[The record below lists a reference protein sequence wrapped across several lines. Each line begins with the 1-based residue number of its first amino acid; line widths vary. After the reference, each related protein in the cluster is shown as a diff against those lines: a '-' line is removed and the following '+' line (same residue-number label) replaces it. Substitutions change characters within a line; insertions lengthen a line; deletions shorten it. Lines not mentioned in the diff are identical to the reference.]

1 MNRNQKNTDLNY
13 PTPRKD
19 DISDNFFGTEIADPY
34 RWMESDSAELSSWLD
49 EQVALTDDVL
59 ESYDQRAQIAER
71 MQELYAYDALSGAP
85 RVVGDRVLYHIRKSG
100 ANQPAY
106 YLIDDVAQ
114 IAKRDKSDDRLLLD
128 VDSLSA
134 DGTQSVVLSGGS
146 KDGRY
151 LGMLTAHAGSD
162 WHDLEVLDLQT
173 GARLP
178 DKLTGIKFT
187 NVAWLG
193 HGFFYSRYDVTKD
206 EQDLVSVNAGA
217 KIYYH
222 ELGQPQ
228 EQDRLVFEDPEHPLR
243 YLYVTVTEDEQY
255 VLLYLS
261 EGTDGTE
268 IRYAAANAPEHPDQL
283 DFQPLVEGFEQNAFV
298 FGSIDNELYY
308 VTDQD
313 ASNMRLMTFDTRTGE
328 HRELLAEQPF
338 MIEDVVLNK
347 SASKTAGVKDRRVII
362 VGSQD
367 ANSMLKILNLENL
380 SLTDVALPFAG
391 TVGGISSGRGG
402 RLGLVYFGV
411 SSFLRPHEHYVLDLD
426 TKDLSCFNRMEL
438 NFDPKRYAAE
448 QHFFTSK
455 DGTRVPIFILHRE
468 DFKRDGNNPG
478 FIYGYGGFA
487 ISILPQFDPFII
499 ALLEEGFVY
508 ASICLR
514 GGLEYGEKWHRAGM
528 LENKQ
533 NVFDDMAAGAEY
545 LIEQGYT
552 SPEKLAIHGRSN
564 GGLLVGA
571 TINQRPD
578 LFAVSLPQVGVM
590 DMLRFHKF
598 TVGWGWMAEYG
609 NPEQEDDFN
618 NILKYSPLHNI
629 EAKDYPATMA
639 ITSDH
644 DDRVVPAHSFKYI
657 ATLQEKNQSDQ
668 PILLRVGRDAG
679 HGAGNALTKVIREKT
694 DILTFILLN
703 IEP

>member
-1 MNRNQKNTDLNY
+1 
-13 PTPRKD
+13 
-19 DISDNFFGTEIADPY
+19 
-34 RWMESDSAELSSWLD
+34 
-49 EQVALTDDVL
+49 
-59 ESYDQRAQIAER
+59 
-71 MQELYAYDALSGAP
+71 
-85 RVVGDRVLYHIRKSG
+85 
-100 ANQPAY
+100 
-106 YLIDDVAQ
+106 
-114 IAKRDKSDDRLLLD
+114 
-128 VDSLSA
+128 
-134 DGTQSVVLSGGS
+134 
-146 KDGRY
+146 
-151 LGMLTAHAGSD
+151 
-162 WHDLEVLDLQT
+162 
-173 GARLP
+173 
-178 DKLTGIKFT
+178 
-187 NVAWLG
+187 
-193 HGFFYSRYDVTKD
+193 
-206 EQDLVSVNAGA
+206 
-217 KIYYH
+217 
-222 ELGQPQ
+222 
-228 EQDRLVFEDPEHPLR
+228 
-243 YLYVTVTEDEQY
+243 
-255 VLLYLS
+255 
-261 EGTDGTE
+261 
-268 IRYAAANAPEHPDQL
+268 
-283 DFQPLVEGFEQNAFV
+283 
-298 FGSIDNELYY
+298 
-308 VTDQD
+308 
-313 ASNMRLMTFDTRTGE
+313 
-328 HRELLAEQPF
+328 
-338 MIEDVVLNK
+338 
-347 SASKTAGVKDRRVII
+347 
-362 VGSQD
+362 
-367 ANSMLKILNLENL
+367 
-380 SLTDVALPFAG
+380 
-391 TVGGISSGRGG
+391 
-402 RLGLVYFGV
+402 
-411 SSFLRPHEHYVLDLD
+411 
-426 TKDLSCFNRMEL
+426 MEL